1 MPKVKLFSSQQESV
15 TIAEIASTVGLPQ
28 DEVRLKLATLF
39 PDFDTL
45 VSIPSADLEVVLALF
60 PKALNEQLIKRDEST
75 LKPTENPIQQ
85 PTGNPTGNHVNQLAA
100 QLEAELQAVDSLF
113 LLRNRVAQN
122 ISEHHN
128 QELATALNQ
137 QWTEAHNQYLASIHS
152 LAARAKEIKAS
163 PLLDNDI
170 DSELNS
176 VLRVIE
182 GK

>member
-15 TIAEIASTVGLPQ
+15 KISEIASTVGLPQ
-28 DEVRLKLATLF
+28 DEVRLKLATLY

-45 VSIPSADLEVVLALF
+45 QSIPSADLEMVLGLF
-60 PKALNEQLIKRDEST
+60 PKALDEQLVKRDESG
-75 LKPTENPIQQ
+75 LKPTENPTQQ
-85 PTGNPTGNHVNQLAA
+85 PTGNHTNHVSQLAA

-128 QELATALNQ
+128 QELANALNQ

-152 LAARAKEIKAS
+152 LASRAKEIKSS
-163 PLLDNDI
+163 PLLSNDI

>member
-15 TIAEIASTVGLPQ
+15 AISEIASAVNLLE
-28 DEVRLKLATLF
+28 DDVRLKLASIY

-45 VSIPSADLEVVLALF
+45 QSIPSADLEMILGLF
-60 PKALNEQLIKRDEST
+60 PKAFDEQLVKRERDEST
-75 LKPTENPIQQ
+75 IDVPKEKEVQQ
-85 PTGNPTGNHVNQLAA
+85 PTGNHVSQLAA

-113 LLRNRVAQN
+113 LLRNRVAEN
-122 ISEHHN
+122 ISLHHN
-128 QELATALNQ
+128 AELATALNQ
-137 QWTEAHNQYLASIHS
+137 RWSEAHSEYLQSIHS
-152 LAARAKEIKAS
+152 LAARAKQIKSS
-163 PLLDNDI
+163 PLLANDV